1 MKIFKNEELNQ
12 KLYYKKSNK
21 GLDVYFMPKKGF
33 TKQYAS
39 FSTRY
44 GSIDNKFV
52 PLGEDEIIE
61 VPEGI
66 AHFLEHKLFEEPDI
80 NVFDKFSKLGS
91 SANAFTSFTQ
101 TSYLFSSTEKFYE
114 NLKLLVKFVQNPYF
128 TDENIQKEKG
138 IIAQEIKMYEDDA
151 SWRVFFNA
159 LNALYHNHPVKI
171 DIAGT
176 VESIQ
181 KIDKDLLY
189 TCYRTFYNNSN
200 MNLFIVGDLSFDQI
214 MKEIESVEVENLRTS
229 EDIKRIFP
237 NEPEKINKKLIEE
250 EMATSNPLFYIGFKD
265 LNLGLEGREDVK
277 KDMISNILLD
287 MLFGESSE
295 FYNELYSKGEI
306 SSHFGAYYTGNY
318 NFGHSFVVGEADNPK
333 KIYQNV
339 IEHISKPCEQTLDIE
354 SFNRV
359 KSNEIG
365 NFIMNF
371 DSVDYI
377 GNIGANFALSD
388 FNILDYLD
396 LLREIEFKDI
406 IERYN
411 EHLNEDNSIL
421 SIINPEK
428 RM

>member
-114 NLKLLVKFVQNPYF
+114 NLRLLVKFVQNPYF

-181 KIDKDLLY
+181 EIDKDL
-189 TCYRTFYNNSN
+189 FNN
-200 MNLFIVGDLSFDQI
+200 G
-214 MKEIESVEVENLRTS
+214 
-229 EDIKRIFP
+229 
-237 NEPEKINKKLIEE
+237 
-250 EMATSNPLFYIGFKD
+250 
-265 LNLGLEGREDVK
+265 
-277 KDMISNILLD
+277 
-287 MLFGESSE
+287 
-295 FYNELYSKGEI
+295 
-306 SSHFGAYYTGNY
+306 
-318 NFGHSFVVGEADNPK
+318 
-333 KIYQNV
+333 
-339 IEHISKPCEQTLDIE
+339 
-354 SFNRV
+354 
-359 KSNEIG
+359 
-365 NFIMNF
+365 
-371 DSVDYI
+371 
-377 GNIGANFALSD
+377 
-388 FNILDYLD
+388 
-396 LLREIEFKDI
+396 
-406 IERYN
+406 
-411 EHLNEDNSIL
+411 
-421 SIINPEK
+421 
-428 RM
+428 